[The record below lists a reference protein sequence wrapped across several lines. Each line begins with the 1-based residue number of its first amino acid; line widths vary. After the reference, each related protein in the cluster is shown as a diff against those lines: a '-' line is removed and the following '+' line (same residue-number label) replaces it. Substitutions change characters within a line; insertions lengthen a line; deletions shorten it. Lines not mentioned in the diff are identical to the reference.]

1 MKTFINFLTL
11 ALIVGGFTGHN
22 LLAQSTNTPSK
33 QTIVDVD
40 SQAAEKLISTNKTV
54 VILDVRT
61 PKEFEKGHIQGAT
74 NMNFFADDFDQQ
86 LGKLDKNKSYLVYCA
101 SGGRSSDARDKMKEM
116 QFKSVYQLDGGFKDW
131 EKSGKQV
138 AK

>member
-1 MKTFINFLTL
+1 MKTFITSL
-11 ALIVGGFTGHN
+11 AVALSIAGFAGYN
-22 LLAQSTNTPSK
+22 SLAQSTNRTAK

-40 SQAAEKLISTNKTV
+40 SQGAERIISTNKSV
-54 VILDVRT
+54 VVLDVRT
-61 PKEFEKGHIQGAT
+61 PKEFEKGHLPGAT

-86 LGKLDKNKSYLVYCA
+86 LGKLDKSKSYLVYCA

-116 QFKSVYQLDGGFKDW
+116 QFKSVYQLEGGFKDW